1 MTDLTIIL
9 LLKDRQEYNYRFI
22 SHFLENSLNLNL
34 FISDGSKKKITPSIS
49 NLIKKN
55 KKIRYFK
62 YPEDNSYERFY
73 KKVHSSLKSI
83 KTKFVLFAANDDFIV
98 YKNIIKCLNF
108 LKKNKNYI
116 GSGGTMLGF
125 TMIKK
130 NRKDFKLSNIHTI
143 YKKINLGKKTKL
155 QRFKVFMNNFS
166 DLPRNCIISKNIL
179 IKNYGLSSKLF
190 GNNIELKDHF
200 TALYNV
206 IHGKIK
212 IFDNPLILHQSH
224 HNSEGNLRY
233 KILLKNYS
241 DENFIK
247 NLVIFDKILSKKL
260 NYKKNYVLKNY
271 FQKVVVDAF
280 KQFSLKN
287 EPSSKEIY
295 NIFLKKLKRR
305 VLKKDINK
313 NLYLQKKD
321 LSNEYKKIID
331 EIEFFL
337 KKLKNNDDK

>member
-34 FISDGSKKKITPSIS
+34 FISDGSKRKITPKIF

-62 YPEDNSYERFY
+62 YPEDSSYERFY

-83 KTKFVLFAANDDFIV
+83 KTKFVLFAANDDFMI
-98 YKNIIKCLNF
+98 YKNIFKCLNF
-108 LKKNKNYI
+108 LKQNKNYI

-130 NRKDFKLSNIHTI
+130 NKKDFKLSNIHTI
-143 YKKINLGKKTKL
+143 YKKIDLGKKTKL
-155 QRFKVFMNNFS
+155 QRFNIFMDNFS
-166 DLPRNCIISKNIL
+166 DLPRNCIIQKDVL
-179 IKNYGLSSKLF
+179 IKNYSLSSKLF

-206 IHGKIK
+206 INGKIK
-212 IFDNPLILHQSH
+212 IFNSPLILHQSH
-224 HNSEGNLRY
+224 QNSEGNLRY

-247 NLVIFDKILSKKL
+247 NLLIFDKILSKKL
-260 NYKKNYVLKNY
+260 SYKKNYVLKNY

-305 VLKKDINK
+305 VLKKNINK
-313 NLYLQKKD
+313 NLYLKKEN
-321 LSNEYKKIID
+321 LSGEYKKIIG

-337 KKLKNNDDK
+337 KKI